1 MTTFP
6 ARPRVLQGAALL
18 GAGLAV
24 LNTLVSVSADALA
37 KDLVASYA
45 APQLMAGA
53 GLIAVTIGL
62 LLSVAGNRD
71 IVLKTGAPG
80 RVALRSMLGAISTVG
95 FFLAY
100 RELPFAEMFPFIAI
114 LPVFAAVLSGP
125 ILKERIGLAVWI
137 ALAFGMTGMFFL
149 FPEGIPGVT
158 RGHMLGLGASLT
170 GAASI
175 VLSRGICRSHTHAFA
190 QVFYAQM
197 ACAVLGL
204 LLLPLVWKPMQT
216 QDMGLLALYTL
227 FLLATRWLM
236 VMVVRLIPAHVAL
249 QIGNIQFVWMVLV
262 GHFVFGEPTGANVW
276 VGAGLVIASGLWL
289 VQAQRRAQTSEGER
303 RSAAAA

>member
-95 FFLAY
+95 FFWPTASCP
-100 RELPFAEMFPFIAI
+100 LPRCFP
-114 LPVFAAVLSGP
+114 S
-125 ILKERIGLAVWI
+125 
-137 ALAFGMTGMFFL
+137 
-149 FPEGIPGVT
+149 
-158 RGHMLGLGASLT
+158 
-170 GAASI
+170 
-175 VLSRGICRSHTHAFA
+175 SRSCRS
-190 QVFYAQM
+190 
-197 ACAVLGL
+197 
-204 LLLPLVWKPMQT
+204 LPQSC
-216 QDMGLLALYTL
+216 
-227 FLLATRWLM
+227 
-236 VMVVRLIPAHVAL
+236 PA
-249 QIGNIQFVWMVLV
+249 
-262 GHFVFGEPTGANVW
+262 
-276 VGAGLVIASGLWL
+276 
-289 VQAQRRAQTSEGER
+289 
-303 RSAAAA
+303 RS

>member
-1 MTTFP
+1 
-6 ARPRVLQGAALL
+6 LQGAALL

-53 GLIAVTIGL
+53 GLLAVTIGL
-62 LLSVAGNRD
+62 LLSLAGNRD
-71 IVLKTGAPG
+71 IILKTGAPG
-80 RVALRSMLGAISTVG
+80 RVALRSSLGAISTVG

-114 LPVFAAVLSGP
+114 LPIFAAVLSGA
-125 ILKERIGLAVWI
+125 ILKERIGVAVWI
-137 ALAFGMTGMFFL
+137 ALAIGLAGMVFL
-149 FPEGIPGVT
+149 FPEGISGVN
-158 RGHMLGLGASLT
+158 RGHMFGLGASLT

-190 QVFYAQM
+190 QVFYAQL
-197 ACAVLGL
+197 ACTVLGIV
-204 LLLPLVWKPMQT
+204 LLPFVWHPMGAE
-216 QDMGLLALYTL
+216 DMGLLALYTL

-249 QIGNIQFVWMVLV
+249 QIGNIQFVWMVLI
-262 GHFVFGEPTGANVW
+262 GQSVFDEPTGANVW
-276 VGAGLVIASGLWL
+276 IGAALVVASGLWL
-289 VQAQRRAQTSEGER
+289 VQVQRRAQIAAQVSERER
-303 RSAAAA
+303 RPAAAA